1 MRSRTGRRGST
12 GGGGLKCY
20 HRARLRNAT
29 LEHGATG
36 WAGAPGSSPSC
47 RMLAGRRP
55 APLAPARA
63 SWPGS
68 QCRPCIASHDLSLP
82 SAGAVPS
89 KGIAVRVLGSP
100 GQVPRVGAQRRL
112 LQARAL
118 RRIRMAPT
126 HAQRKTPACN
136 TLPQPCGSSAAT
148 RFHDTQACCP
158 RRRTRATRPAREG
171 HGRRPRCPAPHLP
184 GSHAQVPLAHAPCA
198 EQSTGA
204 ADALPRMGAA
214 HCGAALHDARTCAHA
229 GSQRVPGATRACCSG
244 VPGGVCSQAGAPAAR
259 ARRPTH
265 AHVSST
271 GH

>member
-1 MRSRTGRRGST
+1 MALPAARTLKTRLPLLADLPGPHRRLALRPRRRGGPPVAQSI
-12 GGGGLKCY
+12 
-20 HRARLRNAT
+20 RALADAAPQAVAGSRATTERLRNAT
-29 LEHGATG
+29 LEHGTTG

-68 QCRPCIASHDLSLP
+68 QCRPCVANHDLSLP

-89 KGIAVRVLGSP
+89 KGMAMRLLGSP
-100 GQVPRVGAQRRL
+100 GQVPRVSAQKRL

-158 RRRTRATRPAREG
+158 PRRTRATT
-171 HGRRPRCPAPHLP
+171 
-184 GSHAQVPLAHAPCA
+184 PC
-198 EQSTGA
+198 T
-204 ADALPRMGAA
+204 
-214 HCGAALHDARTCAHA
+214 
-229 GSQRVPGATRACCSG
+229 
-244 VPGGVCSQAGAPAAR
+244 
-259 ARRPTH
+259 
-265 AHVSST
+265 
-271 GH
+271 